1 MIIPS
6 NYIGLDR
13 YFLGSGDEM
22 HYGNVRL
29 QPLAFQDDIARMARN
44 VNEAVVGNIKMD
56 SMMKE
61 KQLEVHPDKTGY
73 IVLGSRTFKESVER
87 ASSETP
93 IMFGN
98 IVTQSKT
105 MDKYLGDMIH
115 MDGLSASINATID
128 DRAGKIKASMYEVAA
143 IVEDFRMQAVGGLRS
158 AWDLWNLAIVPSLLS
173 NCGVWTEMEEKSMDR
188 LEEMQNS
195 FIRRVLQ
202 VPVSTPK
209 VSLRPETGLL
219 SMKLRIWK
227 EKIRMVLAIKE
238 MDSRFLARQIYE
250 EQKRNDWPGLAKE
263 VEELCG
269 IVGLPNANRV
279 DVTKMQVD
287 GAIREHNR
295 LVIRSDMILKYK
307 KLDDLV
313 EEEDGMLKDYM
324 RTKNISESRVLF
336 RIRTKMLDLKDNM
349 KGRYSKDDL
358 NCSACN
364 EDNIESQA
372 YVLSC

>member
-1 MIIPS
+1 
-6 NYIGLDR
+6 
-13 YFLGSGDEM
+13 
-22 HYGNVRL
+22 
-29 QPLAFQDDIARMARN
+29 
-44 VNEAVVGNIKMD
+44 
-56 SMMKE
+56 
-61 KQLEVHPDKTGY
+61 
-73 IVLGSRTFKESVER
+73 
-87 ASSETP
+87 
-93 IMFGN
+93 
-98 IVTQSKT
+98 
-105 MDKYLGDMIH
+105 
-115 MDGLSASINATID
+115 
-128 DRAGKIKASMYEVAA
+128 
-143 IVEDFRMQAVGGLRS
+143 
-158 AWDLWNLAIVPSLLS
+158 
-173 NCGVWTEMEEKSMDR
+173 
-188 LEEMQNS
+188 
-195 FIRRVLQ
+195 
-202 VPVSTPK
+202 
-209 VSLRPETGLL
+209 
-219 SMKLRIWK
+219 
-227 EKIRMVLAIKE
+227 MVLAIKE

-263 VEELCG
+263 VEEICG

-364 EDNIESQA
+364 EDKIESQA
-372 YVLSC
+372 HVIACTGYADLRAGLDLSCDKDLVNYFSQVMKMRMQD

>member
-1 MIIPS
+1 
-6 NYIGLDR
+6 
-13 YFLGSGDEM
+13 
-22 HYGNVRL
+22 
-29 QPLAFQDDIARMARN
+29 
-44 VNEAVVGNIKMD
+44 
-56 SMMKE
+56 MKE

-98 IVTQSKT
+98 IVTQSKS

-173 NCGVWTEMEEKSMDR
+173 NCGVWTEMEEKSVDR
-188 LEEMQNS
+188 LEEIQNS

-209 VSLRPETGLL
+209 VSLRSETGLL
-219 SMKLRIWK
+219 SMKLRIWN

-238 MDSRFLARQIYE
+238 MDSRFLARQVYE

-263 VEELCG
+263 VEEICG
-269 IVGLPNANRV
+269 IVGLPNANKV

-295 LVIRSDMILKYK
+295 LVIRSDMISKYK

-313 EEEDGMLKDYM
+313 EEEDGMLNIKDYM

-364 EDNIESQA
+364 ENKIESQA
-372 YVLSC
+372 HVITCTGYADLRAGLDLSCDKDLVNYFSQVK